1 MNDRER
7 EKLVKILSPLS
18 HTMESE
24 KKWGFGSG
32 SGRTYPIPGRN
43 RYPNMFGLPDSN
55 LTRKLD
61 IFGFHKHF
69 LNNCL
74 LTKVKESVFIQLE
87 TSFYLN

>member
-7 EKLVKILSPLS
+7 EKLVKILSPLT

-24 KKWGFGSG
+24 KKWDFGQ
-32 SGRTYPIPGRN
+32 N
-43 RYPNMFGLPDSN
+43 LPDSN

-69 LNNCL
+69 LNN
-74 LTKVKESVFIQLE
+74 S
-87 TSFYLN
+87 